1 MDEQE
6 LQSNLNPKM
15 KCARGGR
22 MRWRM
27 NIDTLSE
34 CRDVVMKAKSHL
46 ELNLE
51 RDGRGNKE
59 GFNR

>member
-1 MDEQE
+1 
-6 LQSNLNPKM
+6 
-15 KCARGGR
+15 
-22 MRWRM
+22 M

-34 CRDVVMKAKSHL
+34 CRDAVMKAKSHL

-51 RDGRGNKE
+51 RDGKGNKE

>member
-1 MDEQE
+1 
-6 LQSNLNPKM
+6 
-15 KCARGGR
+15 
-22 MRWRM
+22 M

-51 RDGRGNKE
+51 RDGKGNKE